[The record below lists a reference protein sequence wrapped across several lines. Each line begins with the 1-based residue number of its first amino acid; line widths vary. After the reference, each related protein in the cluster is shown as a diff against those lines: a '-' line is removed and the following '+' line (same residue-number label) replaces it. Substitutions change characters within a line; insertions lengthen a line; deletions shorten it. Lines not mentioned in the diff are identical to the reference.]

1 MNDKLD
7 DIRRMVYNMEK
18 DFNKRKV
25 IKGTRYL
32 LLSNGENVY
41 DSKYNSRLENALE
54 MNRPLS
60 QAYYLKEQL
69 REIWMQPD
77 KEMAEDVLI
86 D

>member
-1 MNDKLD
+1 
-7 DIRRMVYNMEK
+7 MEK

-32 LLSNGENVY
+32 LLSNGEDVY